1 MKEGKSRLLLGNEA
15 CVEGAIAAG
24 LKFFAGYPITPSTEI
39 AELCASYLPRVGG
52 KFMQMEDEIASMAA
66 ICGASLAGR
75 KSMTATSGPGFSLKQ
90 ENIGFA
96 VEAEI
101 PCVVVDV
108 QRVGP
113 STGMPTSA
121 AQGDVMQARW
131 GTHGDHEIVALA
143 PSSVLEAYTLTVAAF
158 NIAEELRTPVILL
171 MDEMVGHLREK
182 VVLPSKSELLVK
194 DRAKP
199 DLPPGQ
205 YKPYAD
211 YGDPA
216 KVAPLAAF
224 GDGYKYHVT
233 GLTHGED
240 GFPTNNPEL
249 GARQI
254 KRINDKI
261 TSRKK
266 DLPQAEELFT
276 DDAEVFVFSYG
287 GTARSAKKAV
297 RDARAKG
304 LKAGLIRPVTIWP
317 FIEEPLLK
325 AKAKKPK
332 AVIVPEMN
340 LGQIILP
347 VKRVMGD
354 ACPVVGVNKLGG
366 RYIEPDEIL
375 DAIKEAIQSGSAS

>member
-1 MKEGKSRLLLGNEA
+1 MTREGGPKLLQGNEA

-24 LKFFAGYPITPSTEI
+24 LEFFGGYPITPSTEI
-39 AELCASYLPRVGG
+39 AELCAARLPQTGG

-66 ICGASLAGR
+66 ICGASLAGK

-101 PCVVVDV
+101 PCVVVNV

-131 GTHGDHEIVALA
+131 GVHGDHEMVVLS
-143 PSSVLEAYTLTVAAF
+143 PSSVLEAYTFTVEAF

-182 VVLPSKSELLVK
+182 VTLPAKGSLTVRRRSE
-194 DRAKP
+194 P
-199 DLPPGQ
+199 DAAPGK

-211 YGDPA
+211 LGDPG

-224 GDGYKYHVT
+224 GHGYRFHVT

-240 GFPTNNPEL
+240 GFPTNNPVVGAKQIRRISEKIT
-249 GARQI
+249 ARQG
-254 KRINDKI
+254 
-261 TSRKK
+261 
-266 DLPQAEELFT
+266 DLPKAEEILV
-276 DDAEVFVFSYG
+276 DDADVIVFAFG

-297 RDARAKG
+297 RDARAAG
-304 LKAGLIRPVTIWP
+304 IKAGLIRPVTIWP
-317 FIEEPLLK
+317 FDQGPLLR
-325 AKAKKPK
+325 AKARKPK

-354 ACPVVGVNKLGG
+354 ACPVVGVNKIGG
-366 RYIEPDEIL
+366 QYIEPEEIL
-375 DAIKEAIQSGSAS
+375 EAIKEAR

>member
-1 MKEGKSRLLLGNEA
+1 MNEAKPRLLQGNEA

-24 LKFFAGYPITPSTEI
+24 LRFFAGYPITPSTEI
-39 AELCASYLPRVGG
+39 AELCAARLPQVGG

-101 PCVVVDV
+101 PCVVVNV

-131 GTHGDHEIVALA
+131 GTHGDHEIVALS
-143 PSSVLEAYTLTVAAF
+143 PSSVLEAYTLTVSAF

-182 VVLPSKSELLVK
+182 VVLPDESELVVK

-240 GFPTNNPEL
+240 GFPTNSPL
-249 GARQI
+249 VGAKQI
-254 KRINDKI
+254 KRISDKVLA
-261 TSRKK
+261 RKN
-266 DLPQAEELFT
+266 DLPQAEELFV
-276 DDAEVFVFSYG
+276 DDAEVIVFAFG

-297 RDARAKG
+297 RDARAQG
-304 LKAGLIRPVTIWP
+304 LKAGLIRPVTVWP
-317 FIEEPLLK
+317 FLEEPLLR

-340 LGQIILP
+340 LGQIIRP

-354 ACPVVGVNKLGG
+354 TCPVIGVNKLGG
-366 RYIEPDEIL
+366 QYIEPDEIL
-375 DAIKEAIQSGSAS
+375 EAVKEAILRGSAS

>member
-1 MKEGKSRLLLGNEA
+1 
-15 CVEGAIAAG
+15 VEGALAAG
-24 LKFFAGYPITPSTEI
+24 LEFFAGYPITPSTEV
-39 AELCASYLPRVGG
+39 AELCAAKLPACGG

-66 ICGASLAGR
+66 ICGASLAG
-75 KSMTATSGPGFSLKQ
+75 KKAMTATSGPGFSLKQ

-96 VEAEI
+96 VQAEI

-131 GTHGDHEIVALA
+131 GTHGDHEIVVLS
-143 PSSVLEAYTLTVAAF
+143 PSSVLEAYTLTVDAF

-182 VVLPSKSELLVK
+182 VVLPEASKLSVK
-194 DRAKP
+194 KRAKP
-199 DLPPGQ
+199 DVPFEQ
-205 YKPYAD
+205 YKPYED
-211 YGDPA
+211 YGDPG

-224 GDGYKYHVT
+224 GDGFKFHVT

-240 GFPTNNPEL
+240 GFPTNNPVA

-254 KRINDKI
+254 RRINEKI
-261 TSRKK
+261 TARMK
-266 DLPQAEELFT
+266 DLPKAEEMQT
-276 DDAEVFVFSYG
+276 DDADVIVFAYG

-297 RDARAKG
+297 RDARAQG
-304 LKAGLIRPVTIWP
+304 IKAGLIRPTLIWP
-317 FIEEPLLK
+317 FDDEPLLR
-325 AKAKKPK
+325 AKARKPK

-340 LGQIILP
+340 LGQLILP

-354 ACPVVGVNKLGG
+354 ACPVIGVNKIGG
-366 RYIEPDEIL
+366 QYIEPEEIL
-375 DAIKEAIQSGSAS
+375 EAIKEAH

>member
-1 MKEGKSRLLLGNEA
+1 MKEGKPRLLLGNEA

-39 AELCASYLPRVGG
+39 AELCAQYLPQVGG
-52 KFMQMEDEIASMAA
+52 KFIQMEDEIASMAA
-66 ICGASLAGR
+66 VCGASLAGV

-96 VEAEI
+96 VQAEI

-121 AQGDVMQARW
+121 AQGDVMQSRW
-131 GTHGDHEIVALA
+131 GTHGDHEIVVLS
-143 PSSVLEAYTLTVAAF
+143 PSSVLEAYTLTVTAF

-182 VVLPSKSELLVK
+182 VILPDRSELMVK
-194 DRAKP
+194 ARPKP

-205 YKPYAD
+205 YKPYAN

-224 GDGYKYHVT
+224 GEGYRFHVT

-240 GFPTNNPEL
+240 GFPTNNPDV

-254 KRINDKI
+254 KRISEKI
-261 TSRKK
+261 ASRKK
-266 DLPQAEELFT
+266 DLPQPEELFT
-276 DDAEVFVFSYG
+276 DDAEVFVFAFG

-297 RDARAKG
+297 RDARAMG
-304 LKAGLIRPVTIWP
+304 LKAGLIRAITVWP
-317 FIEEPLLK
+317 FLEEPLLR

-354 ACPVVGVNKLGG
+354 ACPVIGINKVGG

-375 DAIKEAIQSGSAS
+375 DAIKEAILGGSAS